1 MVIVDTSVWFDY
13 FAGVSNAETGWLDVE
28 MDKQRLG
35 VTDLILCEILQGT
48 RSDREFRVLKGAMLK
63 YEVFATGSREMA
75 MVSSENYRLLRKQGC
90 TPRKTIDVAGNDTEI
105 ATKGRHDP
113 CVGIRAVPI
122 GEAMMACVL
131 ADHALRHRAQMG

>member
-28 MDKQRLG
+28 MGKQRLG

-63 YEVFATGSREMA
+63 YEVFATGGREMA
-75 MVSSENYRLLRKQGC
+75 IAASENYGLLRKQGC
-90 TPRKTIDVAGNDTEI
+90 TPRKTIDCSI
-105 ATKGRHDP
+105 ATFCLREG
-113 CVGIRAVPI
+113 
-122 GEAMMACVL
+122 
-131 ADHALRHRAQMG
+131 HALLHRDREFERFEKYLALRVIHP

>member
-1 MVIVDTSVWFDY
+1 VIVDTSVWFDY

-28 MDKQRLG
+28 MGKQRLG

-90 TPRKTIDVAGNDTEI
+90 TPRKAIACWI
-105 ATKGRHDP
+105 ATFCLREG
-113 CVGIRAVPI
+113 
-122 GEAMMACVL
+122 
-131 ADHALRHRAQMG
+131 HALLHHDRDFEPFEKYLALRVIHP